1 MSINH
6 RHNVLGQ
13 RTEQTIRWSP
23 LDVINDK
30 TALKGEEMLK
40 ALFKEFKGKFPFL
53 LKSFYKPITAA
64 ESYIPRLSTESQK

>member
-23 LDVINDK
+23 LDIINDK
-30 TALKGEEMLK
+30 TSKEEDILK
-40 ALFKEFKGKFPFL
+40 ALFKEFKGKSLPL
-53 LKSFYKPITAA
+53 C
-64 ESYIPRLSTESQK
+64 